1 MKKKIKKNISNLP
14 LLWRGHGAG
23 VLLFL
28 FLIPV
33 FSYAQKR
40 IEIVNAGS
48 LKVDN
53 EIAAGAKRLI
63 GDVQFKHE
71 DALLFC
77 DSAYFYSDNSLDA
90 FGNVHIQQSD
100 GVNLYGDLLKYNGNE
115 KLAVL
120 TDNVLV
126 DKGDMKLSTDVLN
139 YDIASGIGYYNTPGR
154 IVNKDNV
161 LTSER
166 GTYYSK
172 TNDVN
177 FKKNVVLTN
186 PQFTINC
193 DTMRY
198 NTVSK
203 MTYFLGPTTVK
214 SKENLIYCEDGWYDT
229 NNDLSSFS
237 KNAYI
242 NTKEQKMLGDSLFYD
257 RKQRIGKAFK
267 NVVIIDSA
275 QNVNIGGDYAIHYEL
290 IDVSYVTGNALLT
303 QKYDKDTLFLH
314 ADTLK
319 AVGNSYAK
327 KVKAKEPN
335 KNLNT
340 SDDDGK
346 GKKSKKNKV
355 KLREVDFVK
364 DTITISPVK
373 VDTAQGKKLYAY
385 HNVKFLKKDLQ
396 GKCDSM
402 VFATADSLMRLY
414 GKPVVWSDENQL
426 TADSMLI
433 QTGAKAIQSLE
444 LTTGGF
450 IASKEDTMRYNQ
462 IKGKYIKAHFKK
474 NELYMIK
481 VNGNGQTIY
490 FAKDKEH
497 ITAVNRADCSNLT
510 IYLKEKKIDHITF
523 ITKPEATLYPLNQ
536 IDVKELKLKD
546 FGWRGTE
553 RPYTLKDIFV
563 GSVN

>member
-1 MKKKIKKNISNLP
+1 MNKKAKKAIKSPP
-14 LLWRGHGAG
+14 LLWRGQGRG
-23 VLLFL
+23 VLFLLLF
-28 FLIPV
+28 IV
-33 FSYAQKR
+33 SFSYAQKR
-40 IEIVNAGS
+40 VEIVNAGS
-48 LKVDN
+48 LKFAN
-53 EIAAGAKRLI
+53 NIAEGAKRLI

-71 DALLFC
+71 NALLFC

-90 FGNVHIQQSD
+90 FGHVHIQQSD
-100 GVNLYGDLLKYNGNE
+100 GVNLYGDLLKYNGNQ
-115 KLAVL
+115 KLAIL
-120 TDNVLV
+120 TNNVVV
-126 DKGDMKLSTDVLN
+126 DKGDMKLTTQSLN
-139 YDIASGIGYYNTPGR
+139 YDTEAGIGYYNTPGR
-154 IVNKDNV
+154 LVSKDNV

-166 GTYYSK
+166 GTFYSK

-203 MTYFLGPTTVK
+203 LTYFLGPTTVK
-214 SKENLIYCEDGWYDT
+214 SKENIIYCEDGWYDT
-229 NNDLSSFS
+229 NNDLSGFS

-242 NTKEQKMLGDSLFYD
+242 FSKEQKMYGDSLFYD
-257 RKQRIGKAFK
+257 RKQGIGKAFR

-275 QNVNIGGDYAIHYEL
+275 QNLNIGGDYAIHYEL
-290 IDVSYVTGNALLT
+290 LDVSYVTGHALLT
-303 QKYDKDTLFLH
+303 QNYDKDTLYLH

-319 AVGNSYAK
+319 ALGDSYAK
-327 KVKAKEPN
+327 KAKAKEPI
-335 KNLNT
+335 KNVNDT
-340 SDDDGK
+340 DDDGK
-346 GKKSKKNKV
+346 GKKSKKNKG
-355 KLREVDFVK
+355 KLREVAFVK
-364 DTITISPVK
+364 DSVK
-373 VDTAQGKKLYAY
+373 HATVNADTVQGKKLYAY
-385 HNVKFLKKDLQ
+385 HNVKFYKKDLQ

-402 VFATADSLMRLY
+402 VYATADSMMRLY
-414 GKPVVWSDENQL
+414 GKPVVWSEESQL

-433 QTGAKAIQSLE
+433 QTGGKAIQSLE

-450 IASKEDTMRYNQ
+450 IASKEDTVRYNQ
-462 IKGKYIKAHFKK
+462 IKGKYIKAHFKN

-490 FAKDKEH
+490 YAKDKER

-563 GSVN
+563 W